1 MRMPQK
7 IYEEKSH
14 FVMRLGLLLS
24 VDPRSGV
31 EKIRYKIEGEEEY
44 AEVTFDGGNCVAVR
58 ITADSLGAI
67 YKDVGKAV
75 YGF

>member
-1 MRMPQK
+1 MKIPQK

-31 EKIRYKIEGEEEY
+31 EKIRYKIEGNEEY
-44 AEVTFDGGNCVAVR
+44 AEVTFNGGNAVDVR
-58 ITADSLGAI
+58 ITTDSLGAI
-67 YKDVGKAV
+67 YKDVGRHV